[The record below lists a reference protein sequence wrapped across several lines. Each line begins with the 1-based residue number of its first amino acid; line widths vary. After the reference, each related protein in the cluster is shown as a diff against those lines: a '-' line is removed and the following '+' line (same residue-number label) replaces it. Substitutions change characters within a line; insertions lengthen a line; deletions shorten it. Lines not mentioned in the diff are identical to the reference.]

1 MIQKYEHALSGPPF
15 GVSQGFQQDVDW
27 FAFSA
32 AGFEEDPA
40 SNLILVAGRII
51 CPSFLPNVSWKPPPD
66 PRAHL

>member
-32 AGFEEDPA
+32 AGLEEDPA

-51 CPSFLPNVSWKPPPD
+51 CLS
-66 PRAHL
+66 